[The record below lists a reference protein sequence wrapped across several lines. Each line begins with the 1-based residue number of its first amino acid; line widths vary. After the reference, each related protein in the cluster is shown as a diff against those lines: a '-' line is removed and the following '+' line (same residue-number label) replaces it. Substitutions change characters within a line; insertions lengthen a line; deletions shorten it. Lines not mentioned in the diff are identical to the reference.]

1 LLAELGRY
9 CAKSLMFLMWC
20 KNCFAEG
27 DHCHEADVENAMSKI
42 LKTPWFAHGKPLIKR
57 MDRWVS
63 LRNPQAGVGQECDWL
78 GWDGWVRT
86 ESDPLG
92 RGDNTNAR

>member
-1 LLAELGRY
+1 
-9 CAKSLMFLMWC
+9 
-20 KNCFAEG
+20 
-27 DHCHEADVENAMSKI
+27 MSKI
-42 LKTPWFAHGKPLIKR
+42 LKMPWYSHGKPLIKR

-63 LRNPQAGVGQECDWL
+63 LRNPPAGVGQESDWL

-86 ESDPLG
+86 DSDPLA